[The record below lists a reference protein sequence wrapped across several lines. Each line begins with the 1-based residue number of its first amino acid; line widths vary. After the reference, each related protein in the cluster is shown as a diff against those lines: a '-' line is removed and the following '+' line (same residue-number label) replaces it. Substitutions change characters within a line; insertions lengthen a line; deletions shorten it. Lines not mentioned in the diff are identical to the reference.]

1 MSGRN
6 KLTVVPLNDGP
17 QLDRELL
24 AERRA
29 FVVSAVEAGDMPTAK
44 QVTGW
49 LAAMKYIGRVQA
61 ALVSATVAERIIAE
75 SYIAIVES
83 KTYIGVPYDDAD
95 GSTKHISSL
104 NEFCEVFF
112 GKGARRC
119 QQMAANLEALGADL
133 YEAGEKIGLGQRD
146 YNALR
151 ALPADDQAVVK
162 AALAEGSDK
171 SAVLDLLNE
180 LASRLQEAKAEKEV
194 MDRRARDQI
203 ARNNELSEKLSDAMH
218 FWRQAEPNEQA
229 ERLLN
234 ELYVTARQLAVM
246 MVTAD
251 PMVESLRSRIVAVR
265 EHAAANGNES
275 EHDVFLTGVIAQL
288 IRYLDRM
295 RSEMDLPE
303 VATGSP
309 ALEAAVA
316 LGALETLA

>member
-6 KLTVVPLNDGP
+6 KLTVVPLNAGP
-17 QLDRELL
+17 QMDRDLL

-29 FVVSAVEAGDMPTAK
+29 FLAGAVEAGDMPTAE
-44 QVTGW
+44 QLAGW
-49 LAAMKYIGRVQA
+49 MDAATHVGRVQA
-61 ALVSATVAERIIAE
+61 ALVSETVASRIIAE
-75 SYIAIVES
+75 SYAAIVES
-83 KTYIGVPYDDAD
+83 KTYVGFPCVGPD
-95 GSTKHISSL
+95 GSAKRVSSL
-104 NEFCEVFF
+104 DEFCEVFF
-112 GKGARRC
+112 GKSARRC
-119 QQMAANLEALGADL
+119 QQLAANLDTLGADL
-133 YEAGEKIGLGQRD
+133 YEAGERIGLGQRD